1 MDTERLKDA
10 RKKAG
15 YTQSELSLIL
25 DVPLGTYRNWEQG
38 KNAPN
43 TKYMIELSKILRVTI
58 DYLMGLPDMNN
69 AYYMRPDDELKHK
82 IKQLN
87 TNGLNAL
94 NEYVD
99 FLLTQDRYTN

>member
-1 MDTERLKDA
+1 
-10 RKKAG
+10 
-15 YTQSELSLIL
+15 
-25 DVPLGTYRNWEQG
+25 
-38 KNAPN
+38 
-43 TKYMIELSKILRVTI
+43 
-58 DYLMGLPDMNN
+58 MGLPDMNN

-99 FLLTQDRYTN
+99 FLLTQDKYLN